1 MTNAVVIGL
10 CVVVALLAALV
21 VGLLR
26 SHAEIL
32 RALHDLGVNL
42 DDAGSGAP
50 RDFGAV
56 AGRTAPPP
64 GIDEAVRPV
73 EDPAGLGTGSDLMGV
88 TPGGDAV
95 AVGLGRDGLTL
106 LAFLSSGCLTCEE
119 FWTALGRGRGERPA
133 GMDARVVA
141 VTHGPQQE
149 SPARVAALAPA
160 DVTVVMSSE
169 AYDDYGVPVSPYFVL
184 VDGRDR
190 RIVGEG
196 VARNWEQLESLLVKA
211 AADAGVGLDARR
223 SRREL
228 LRGRQREARVDAEL
242 RAAGIGPGHPSLHP
256 EITLPGAD
264 EVAGDRAAEDGAV
277 GDGAAGEEAR

>member
-1 MTNAVVIGL
+1 MIGLAVVVG
-10 CVVVALLAALV
+10 LLAALV

-42 DDAGSGAP
+42 DDASSGP
-50 RDFGAV
+50 RDFSTV
-56 AGRTAPPP
+56 TGRTAPPP
-64 GIDEAVRPV
+64 GIDEAVRRV
-73 EDPAGLGTGSDLMGV
+73 EDPATLGSGADLMGV

-95 AVGLGRDGLTL
+95 AVGLGGSGLTL

-119 FWTALGRGRGERPA
+119 FWTALGGGRGIRPA

-149 SPARVAALAPA
+149 SPARVAQLAPD

-196 VARNWEQLESLLVKA
+196 VARDWPQLESLLAKA

-228 LRGRQREARVDAEL
+228 LRGRDRAARVDAEL
-242 RAAGIGPGHPSLHP
+242 EAAGIGPGHPSLHP
-256 EITLPGAD
+256 EIVLPPAGADPGA
-264 EVAGDRAAEDGAV
+264 RAEPDPGNRDGTP
-277 GDGAAGEEAR
+277 